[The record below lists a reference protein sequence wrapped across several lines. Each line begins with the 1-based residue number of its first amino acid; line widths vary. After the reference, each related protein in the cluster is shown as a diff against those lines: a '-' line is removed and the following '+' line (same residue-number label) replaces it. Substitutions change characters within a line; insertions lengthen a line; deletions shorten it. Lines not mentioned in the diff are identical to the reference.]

1 MTIRGKLRLIAGVI
15 FLVILLMTGITYVRS
30 GTMLDNFLKSSG
42 TEIAVNAANIV
53 QDQLDRYI
61 MTVNIAA
68 AAMRQIYIDA
78 ANPELGAKNVEL
90 LCERMLKN
98 TEDKNILNMY
108 LALESTGLLA
118 IASSE
123 GKWVAPAGYD
133 ARTRGWYQQAV
144 ADIMYPGGLATMGF
158 GSGISI
164 GNLLNYFDIRIY
176 FR

>member
-1 MTIRGKLRLIAGVI
+1 MTIRWKLRLIAGVI

-30 GTMLDNFLKSSG
+30 GSILDNFLKSSG

-118 IASSE
+118 
-123 GKWVAPAGYD
+123 PARLFFKVD
-133 ARTRGWYQQAV
+133 DDLPRR
-144 ADIMYPGGLATMGF
+144 
-158 GSGISI
+158 
-164 GNLLNYFDIRIY
+164 
-176 FR
+176 

>member
-68 AAMRQIYIDA
+68 TAMRLTRS
-78 ANPELGAKNVEL
+78 E
-90 LCERMLKN
+90 ERRV
-98 TEDKNILNMY
+98 
-108 LALESTGLLA
+108 
-118 IASSE
+118 
-123 GKWVAPAGYD
+123 GKECRSRWSPYH
-133 ARTRGWYQQAV
+133 
-144 ADIMYPGGLATMGF
+144 
-158 GSGISI
+158 
-164 GNLLNYFDIRIY
+164 
-176 FR
+176 